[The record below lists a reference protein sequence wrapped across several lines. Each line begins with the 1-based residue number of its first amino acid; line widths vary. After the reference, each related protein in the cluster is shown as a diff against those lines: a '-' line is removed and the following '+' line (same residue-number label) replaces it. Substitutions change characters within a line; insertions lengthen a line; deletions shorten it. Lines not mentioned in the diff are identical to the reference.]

1 MTEIVPTFSS
11 WKREQK
17 KLRAVSDTQ
26 PEDILVI
33 KLRDITFAYAVSLSR
48 KLKSLKVPKSLSFL
62 AMLIL
67 FVLRNLAFCNVCKT
81 IVLVVL

>member
-1 MTEIVPTFSS
+1 MTEIVPTFSL

-33 KLRDITFAYAVSLSR
+33 KS
-48 KLKSLKVPKSLSFL
+48 KSFL
-62 AMLIL
+62 WKFVQNEKYSTKSGDFLRFL
-67 FVLRNLAFCNVCKT
+67 FYLCRVIDDFACLELQH
-81 IVLVVL
+81 

>member
-26 PEDILVI
+26 PKRIFVFFKIKYVLIILYFYPI
-33 KLRDITFAYAVSLSR
+33 G
-48 KLKSLKVPKSLSFL
+48 
-62 AMLIL
+62 
-67 FVLRNLAFCNVCKT
+67 
-81 IVLVVL
+81 

>member
-1 MTEIVPTFSS
+1 MVILWYLYGDFIVFLWYLQSSHNGVVTEIVPTFSL

-33 KLRDITFAYAVSLSR
+33 KS
-48 KLKSLKVPKSLSFL
+48 KSFL
-62 AMLIL
+62 
-67 FVLRNLAFCNVCKT
+67 
-81 IVLVVL
+81 